1 MTLTQTSIPYRRMPV
16 YDAQIAA
23 LDWERVFPP
32 DHMQQEE
39 PLLNLVSAIRD
50 IVTERGARRDV
61 FVSTGTFLCYD
72 PDDLNR
78 RLAPDLYIAFG
89 VDKDAIRSRS
99 AGYLP
104 WEVGKAPD
112 FVLEVASPSTA
123 RNDLTR
129 KRDLYA
135 RIGIAEYWRFDAT
148 GGDFYG
154 EPLVGEQLV
163 HGEYQRLEL
172 TDEPDGNLKGHSP
185 ALDITLAWRD
195 GDLRV
200 YEPETGE
207 YTRTYVED
215 WWHID
220 QQADIIDEQAD
231 VIDDLRE
238 SNAEKDG
245 TIAEL
250 RRRLEAALGRR
261 NGGGNGQSN

>member
-1 MTLTQTSIPYRRMPV
+1 MTLTQTIIPYRRRPEF
-16 YDAQIAA
+16 DAQIAA

-154 EPLVGEQLV
+154 DPLVGERLV
-163 HGEYQRLEL
+163 DGEYLPMPLPR
-172 TDEPDGNLKGHSP
+172 EPDGHLKGRSR
-185 ALDITLAWRD
+185 ALNITLAWRE
-195 GDLRV
+195 GQLRG
-200 YEPETGE
+200 YDPETGE
-207 YTRTYVED
+207 YTLFDGENRRLIEE
-215 WWHID
+215 
-220 QQADIIDEQAD
+220 QADTINEQAKIIDE
-231 VIDDLRE
+231 LRCQL
-238 SNAEKDG
+238 
-245 TIAEL
+245 T
-250 RRRLEAALGRR
+250 AALKRQRDGR
-261 NGGGNGQSN
+261 NGQSN